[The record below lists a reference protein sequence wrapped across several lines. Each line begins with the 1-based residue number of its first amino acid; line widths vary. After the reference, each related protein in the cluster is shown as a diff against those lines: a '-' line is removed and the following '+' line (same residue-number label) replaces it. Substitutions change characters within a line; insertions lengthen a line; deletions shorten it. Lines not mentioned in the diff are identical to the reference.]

1 MLNLWLRMLSLRP
14 KYIDAVAKN
23 ARRDIENARCN
34 AKNAKFETRIIKL
47 EQDSSQSQS
56 NSSSK
61 NIPDSIV
68 ANEVRKRDEKLA
80 KMEFISPKKAL
91 RFKIELFTC
100 ALPKDGLLSDEKNS
114 ELLHSDLSSGSN
126 KKNSELSYTSNTLA
140 FNTFLKS
147 GINILPASCPPIL
160 RTNSTHDYALLFLQK
175 TLD

>member
-14 KYIDAVAKN
+14 NAVAKN

-68 ANEVRKRDEKLA
+68 ANEVQRKRDEKLA

-91 RFKIELFTC
+91 RFKIELSTC